1 MELQIRFEALILG
14 AMSVSGSLSVDACS
28 FILPF
33 APNMTTPL
41 HQTGQKYQ
49 LTEVH
54 NTVYMCIFEWDG
66 TQVFK
71 WDDEDGRKET
81 RYPKLA
87 MAMFAE
93 AYSRAAAAA
102 VANWEMD
109 VHVDAAEMSHLK
121 YLQRMMLTRYAASC
135 NCYRNL

>member
-1 MELQIRFEALILG
+1 MELQTRFEALFLG

-49 LTEVH
+49 QKCIILYICVYLSETE
-54 NTVYMCIFEWDG
+54 M
-66 TQVFK
+66 QVFK

-102 VANWEMD
+102 VAN
-109 VHVDAAEMSHLK
+109 
-121 YLQRMMLTRYAASC
+121 
-135 NCYRNL
+135 